1 MKKIIILT
9 VLLFGT
15 LFYLYIKIDPA
26 IIRGLYYY
34 LCKSEKTIMSHG
46 KQLDI
51 DLESLHK
58 ADPAYG
64 EWLVHPS
71 VKYIPQGFAG
81 HKWWMVVTPYPKW
94 NNKYEQP
101 VLYYGNTNDDSPP
114 QKWEYVGLVQQGHE
128 TGYNADPNIYFD
140 GEKLWIVWK
149 EHNTPN
155 TIGEYTNNCI
165 MVNSY
170 DGNKFG
176 KPRRILQNNDSIDV
190 RLTAPILVEI
200 NDTLKLLATD
210 FEHPRTSGIQP
221 FGKNELAVWYL
232 ENNDFEY
239 GNFVYQYSKK
249 QDYPELFNYWHA
261 DIFKIDDSKYL
272 SVVTPESGNQ
282 ILFGMSNNGESFSYI
297 SKPLLSTRGNCLQNL
312 YKACPVVV
320 NNTMYLFYPA
330 SSGLCKGNRKS
341 LIYCSSI
348 ELNQLNS
355 IYNEYILKEDFNSK

>member
-101 VLYYGNTNDDSPP
+101 VLYYGNTNDDFPP
-114 QKWEYVGLVQQGHE
+114 PE
-128 TGYNADPNIYFD
+128 
-140 GEKLWIVWK
+140 
-149 EHNTPN
+149 
-155 TIGEYTNNCI
+155 
-165 MVNSY
+165 M
-170 DGNKFG
+170 
-176 KPRRILQNNDSIDV
+176 
-190 RLTAPILVEI
+190 
-200 NDTLKLLATD
+200 
-210 FEHPRTSGIQP
+210 GICR
-221 FGKNELAVWYL
+221 
-232 ENNDFEY
+232 
-239 GNFVYQYSKK
+239 
-249 QDYPELFNYWHA
+249 
-261 DIFKIDDSKYL
+261 
-272 SVVTPESGNQ
+272 
-282 ILFGMSNNGESFSYI
+282 FS
-297 SKPLLSTRGNCLQNL
+297 STR
-312 YKACPVVV
+312 
-320 NNTMYLFYPA
+320 
-330 SSGLCKGNRKS
+330 S
-341 LIYCSSI
+341 
-348 ELNQLNS
+348 
-355 IYNEYILKEDFNSK
+355 